1 MERCSTTSQGVVS
14 DSRFCLSN
22 QKLQHPDSLTV
33 AINAYPNCVDRC
45 TRDSGP
51 NRPRRDDVGG
61 SPEASSSS
69 IQCRRTRDPYWPHAT
84 HTRSVKTSDTRN
96 AKDDNE
102 AIWSEFDILT
112 IDESTPYPDFAQ
124 VIIDEGIKVC
134 ETAGGPS
141 AAPIIQMLR
150 KADIYVI
157 HKCTSVRHANS
168 AVKIG
173 ANMLSI
179 DGFECAGHPGE
190 DDIGGVVLLARAAQ
204 ELKVPFIA
212 SGGFA
217 NGRGLAGAIALGA
230 AGVNMGTAF
239 MNTARVYK
247 NEVAMEVVKMESR
260 PGGCEFKDI
269 AHLVS
274 GARGKKVY
282 DEGDVNAGI
291 WTCGISVGLLTKIQ
305 SCESFISE
313 CERDAEEIILGM
325 GRMID
330 QQSSP
335 RSKL

>member
-1 MERCSTTSQGVVS
+1 MTIQTALTAALGIRVPIVQGGMMWVGLPKLVAAVS
-14 DSRFCLSN
+14 NAGGLGI
-22 QKLQHPDSLTV
+22 LTGLTQ
-33 AINAYPNCVDRC
+33 P
-45 TRDSGP
+45 T
-51 NRPRRDDVGG
+51 
-61 SPEASSSS
+61 PEALRQAIRETRKMTSKPFGVNLTFLPS
-69 IQCRRTRDPYWPHAT
+69 INPPPYT
-84 HTRSVKTSDTRN
+84 
-96 AKDDNE
+96 
-102 AIWSEFDILT
+102 L
-112 IDESTPYPDFAQ
+112 FAQ

-141 AAPIIQMLR
+141 ATPIIQMLR
-150 KADIYVI
+150 KANIYVI

-239 MNTARVYK
+239 MVTEEAEIHQNIKEEMIKADERNTIHIFRTLRNTARVYR
-247 NEVAMEVVKMESR
+247 NEVAMEVVKLENR

-282 DEGDVNAGI
+282 EEGDINAGV

-305 SCESFISE
+305 SCESFIRE
-313 CERDAEEIILGM
+313 CERDAEEVIGGM
-325 GRMID
+325 ARMIV
-330 QQSSP
+330 QPSAPQ
-335 RSKL
+335 SKL

>member
-1 MERCSTTSQGVVS
+1 MPIQTA
-14 DSRFCLSN
+14 
-22 QKLQHPDSLTV
+22 LTV
-33 AINAYPNCVDRC
+33 ALGIRVPIVQGLSFRVGLPKLVAAVSNA
-45 TRDSGP
+45 
-51 NRPRRDDVGG
+51 GG
-61 SPEASSSS
+61 LGILTGLTQPTPEALRQA
-69 IQCRRTRDPYWPHAT
+69 IRETRKMTTKPFG
-84 HTRSVKTSDTRN
+84 VN
-96 AKDDNE
+96 
-102 AIWSEFDILT
+102 LT
-112 IDESTPYPDFAQ
+112 FLPSMNPPPYPDFAQ

-239 MNTARVYK
+239 MVTNEAEIHQKIKEEMIRADERNTIHIFRTLKNTARVYK